1 MSDQPQTRSAAD
13 QLDLVLCH
21 ELHWEAPPELTA
33 CLLGL
38 IPGATSFA
46 VSPPPR
52 PKSWYS
58 LLVLAL
64 TAVAIG
70 LSLAVAWQLYN
81 TVGTEFGLAAS
92 FEQLRNAPLLGLQ
105 RLDEALPASRPA
117 VAVLVALRDQLHWL
131 LLALVLWLAL
141 DGWQPQFKR
150 TVTSG

>member
-1 MSDQPQTRSAAD
+1 M
-13 QLDLVLCH
+13 
-21 ELHWEAPPELTA
+21 
-33 CLLGL
+33 GL
-38 IPGATSFA
+38 IPGATGFV

-81 TVGTEFGLAAS
+81 TVGIEFGFAAS
-92 FEQLRNAPLLGLQ
+92 LEQLRNAPLLGLQ

-117 VAVLVALRDQLHWL
+117 VAVLIALRDQLHWL